1 MESYVGQIMLWPMS
15 WAPQDWA
22 ICDGSLLPL
31 NQYMALYSLIGV
43 AYGGNG
49 TTTFGLPD
57 LRGKVP
63 LGVSATH
70 PIGQKG
76 GLEAYTGTVNVTASL
91 PITVANL
98 PAHSHT
104 ATFTGA
110 TGASAS
116 VAIPVDN
123 DSNATDSV
131 ATKTMVLGKGVSG
144 TQAVKT
150 YSTGASNDTLKP
162 FDVALPT
169 AGGTVTVAD
178 TGASQPLALKAPLD
192 LNVPT
197 MPPFVTLNFIICLN
211 GLYPP
216 RP

>member
-15 WAPQDWA
+15 WAPLDWA
-22 ICDGSLLPL
+22 MCDGSLLPL
-31 NQYMALYSLIGV
+31 NQYQALYSLIGTV
-43 AYGGNG
+43 YGGDG
-49 TTTFGLPD
+49 QTTFGLPD

-76 GLEAYTGTVNVTASL
+76 GLEAYTGTVNVTANV

-110 TGASAS
+110 TGAAAS

-123 DSNATDSV
+123 DSNATDNV
-131 ATKTMVLGKGVSG
+131 ATKTMVLGKGVTG

-162 FDVALPT
+162 FDVALP
-169 AGGTVTVAD
+169 ASGGSVTVGD
-178 TGASQPLALKAPLD
+178 TGAGQPLALNAPVN
-192 LNVPT
+192 LNIPT
-197 MPPFVTLNFIICLN
+197 MPPFVTLNFIICVN
-211 GLYPP
+211 GLYPS